1 MANNTI
7 LIKNAIILDPEK
19 DINAK
24 KDLLI
29 KDDLIY
35 KIDEEIAQDNVD
47 KVIDAKDKILLS

>member
-29 KDDLIY
+29 KDGNITGNL
-35 KIDEEIAQDNVD
+35 QRF
-47 KVIDAKDKILLS
+47 LQ